1 MAAESAE
8 WLAPRSLA
16 EAVALRA
23 EHGEEAVLVAGGT
36 FVAVMINQRL
46 AAPARFL
53 ALRNVAGLD
62 RIAADGDELV
72 LGATATHRAVEDSEL
87 VRRGWP
93 GVAEAFEVVATPRI
107 RNQATVG
114 GVVAHADYA
123 SDPPTMLTA
132 LGARAVLRSPGGER
146 QVPLAELIRG
156 AYDTAIAGDELLTE
170 IRVPAG
176 AERAVYRKFRSRSH
190 EDLPCVGVAAVV
202 AGGALT
208 VTVGAACARPL
219 VLPDACRLGDARA
232 IGEAYAGA
240 IDAIS
245 DLRGSAAY
253 RRRVVAVEVRRA
265 VEDVGWG
272 T

>member
-1 MAAESAE
+1 
-8 WLAPRSLA
+8 
-16 EAVALRA
+16 
-23 EHGEEAVLVAGGT
+23 
-36 FVAVMINQRL
+36 
-46 AAPARFL
+46 
-53 ALRNVAGLD
+53 
-62 RIAADGDELV
+62 
-72 LGATATHRAVEDSEL
+72 
-87 VRRGWP
+87 
-93 GVAEAFEVVATPRI
+93 
-107 RNQATVG
+107 
-114 GVVAHADYA
+114 
-123 SDPPTMLTA
+123 MLTA

>member
-1 MAAESAE
+1 MAAE
-8 WLAPRSLA
+8 WLTPRSLA

-23 EHGEEAVLVAGGT
+23 EHGDEAVTVAGGT
-36 FVAVMINQRL
+36 FVAVMVNQRL

-53 ALRNVAGLD
+53 ALRDVAGLD

-72 LGATATHRAVEDSEL
+72 LGATATHRAVEGSEL

-156 AYDTAIAGDELLTE
+156 AYNTAIAGDELLTE

-202 AGGALT
+202 AAGGALT

-240 IDAIS
+240 IEAIS

-265 VEDVGWG
+265 VEEVGWR